1 MLRVSIHA
9 GPLKSISRFNRTDWL
24 DIGYQT
30 LDDRAVY
37 KVVLFKIGEGG
48 VPPVLLRR
56 YPRWSSSLWDLSARA
71 LTRALYPVRD
81 NKQEANPQ
89 EQVPAAQHVT
99 KKRAF
104 AESMCAVIQHMPN
117 SGAAVRRLASMQ
129 IEEHKSQRCM
139 YRARIEEDLQTTRET
154 EFFKFAPSFLQ
165 PAELVL
171 RAALFSMS
179 GSVDVFPPRPPL
191 QLPKDKVIEGKR
203 FVAIHQ
209 LKEPARSGLLRW
221 LYRHHRA
228 PVAQAGAPEGLVLWS
243 IFEDF
248 LKHAI

>member
-9 GPLKSISRFNRTDWL
+9 GPLRSISRFNRTDWL
-24 DIGYQT
+24 DIGYHT

-37 KVVLFKIGEGG
+37 KVVLFKIGQGA
-48 VPPVLLRR
+48 VPPVLLRK

-71 LTRALYPVRD
+71 LTRSLYPVPD
-81 NKQEANPQ
+81 NEHELDPQ
-89 EQVPAAQHVT
+89 EQVPAAQNVT

-117 SGAAVRRLASMQ
+117 SGAAVRQIAAMQ
-129 IEEHKSQRCM
+129 IEEHKTKRCM
-139 YRARIEEDLQTTRET
+139 YRVRIEEDLQTTRQT
-154 EFFKFAPSFLQ
+154 EYFKFAPSFLQ

-179 GSVDVFPPRPPL
+179 GSIDVFPPRPPL
-191 QLPKDKVIEGKR
+191 LLPKDKVIEGKR
-203 FVAIHQ
+203 FIAIHQ

-221 LYRHHRA
+221 LFQHRRA
-228 PVAQAGAPEGLVLWS
+228 PIAQAGAPEGLVLWS
-243 IFEDF
+243 IFENF
-248 LKHAI
+248 LKHAV

>member
-9 GPLKSISRFNRTDWL
+9 GPLRSISRFNRTDWL
-24 DIGYQT
+24 DIGYHT

-37 KVVLFKIGEGG
+37 KVVLFKIGQGA
-48 VPPVLLRR
+48 VPSVLLRK

-71 LTRALYPVRD
+71 LTRALYPVPD
-81 NKQEANPQ
+81 NEQESNPQ
-89 EQVPAAQHVT
+89 EEVPVAQHVT

-104 AESMCAVIQHMPN
+104 AESMSAVIQHMPN
-117 SGAAVRRLASMQ
+117 SGAAVRQIAAMQ
-129 IEEHKSQRCM
+129 IEEHKSKRCM
-139 YRARIEEDLQTTRET
+139 YRARIEEDLQTTRQAGY
-154 EFFKFAPSFLQ
+154 FQFAPSFLQ

-179 GSVDVFPPRPPL
+179 GSIDVFPSRPPL
-191 QLPKDKVIEGKR
+191 QLPKDKIIDGKR
-203 FVAIHQ
+203 FIAIHH

-221 LYRHHRA
+221 LYRHRRV
-228 PVAQAGAPEGLVLWS
+228 PVAQAGAPEGLVLWA

-248 LKHAI
+248 LKHAV